1 MSELISKLG
10 IVDIFLKL
18 LLALIC
24 GGVLGVDRGRKNR
37 PAGFRTHILVCLG
50 ATLVS
55 LIQID
60 IGNKAIEMIKI
71 NDTLSEVIKI
81 DYGRLGA
88 QVITGIGY
96 GGMLNGFMMI

>member
-37 PAGFRTHILVCLG
+37 PAGFRTYMLVCVASAIVMITNEYIAKNMVETHQEWEHKL
-50 ATLVS
+50 LVV
-55 LIQID
+55 L
-60 IGNKAIEMIKI
+60 
-71 NDTLSEVIKI
+71 V
-81 DYGRLGA
+81 
-88 QVITGIGY
+88 
-96 GGMLNGFMMI
+96 F